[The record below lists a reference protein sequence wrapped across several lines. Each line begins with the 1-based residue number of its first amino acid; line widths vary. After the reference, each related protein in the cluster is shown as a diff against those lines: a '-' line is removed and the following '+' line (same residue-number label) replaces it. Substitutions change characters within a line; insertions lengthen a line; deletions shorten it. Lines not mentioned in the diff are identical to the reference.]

1 MCFQELFCL
10 CEGLEK
16 KKADK
21 EYVAMEVDVVS
32 WRMWGNKS
40 KQLELHNNQSR
51 EHSNLLL

>member
-40 KQLELHNNQSR
+40 KQLELHNNQSQ